1 MKKLIFDYARMCK
14 RKLKDGRRVFGGT
27 RNLLH
32 IRGIVIHF
40 TGAGLS
46 DTAKNNA
53 DYFATGIDRQAS
65 AHIFIDWAGKS
76 ARSLPLKYIAFSVG
90 KMGYAKGKYFATLSN
105 ENTINIELCGLGSD
119 SSDARAMSTE
129 QYNTLVKVVKYIK
142 KKCPN
147 VDYIVRHYD
156 IVKKDCPAY
165 YVMYPDAWKAVKHE
179 LLLALKESEV

>member
-14 RKLKDGRRVFGGT
+14 AKTNDGKRIYGAK

-32 IRGIVIHF
+32 VRGIVIHF
-40 TGAGLS
+40 TGAGLK

-65 AHIFIDWAGKS
+65 AHIFIDREGLS
-76 ARSLPLKYIAFSVG
+76 ARSLPLNRIAFSVG
-90 KMGYAKGKYFATLSN
+90 KCGYDKGKYYATLSN

-119 SSDARAMSTE
+119 FGDCRKMSLA
-129 QYNTLVKVVKYIK
+129 QYETLVKVVKWIK

-147 VDYIVRHYD
+147 VDYICRHYD
-156 IVKKDCPAY
+156 VVKKNCPAY
-165 YVMYPDAWKAVKHE
+165 YVKNPDEWKTIKKG
-179 LLLALKESEV
+179 LLMAIKECEV